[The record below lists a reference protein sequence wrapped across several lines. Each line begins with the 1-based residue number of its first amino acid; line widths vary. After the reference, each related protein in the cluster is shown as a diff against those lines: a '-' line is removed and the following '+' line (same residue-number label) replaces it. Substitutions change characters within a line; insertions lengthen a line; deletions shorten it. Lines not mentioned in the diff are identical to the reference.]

1 MPIGNMLRD
10 RQEQYVAQK
19 DNTGTWRILDTWHE
33 DLTKLDPE
41 DEIDDASE
49 AVTVLSEGSFLALVR
64 EATRLGVL
72 QNAALMENDALA
84 DQVAELKEENDRLKY
99 ENEHLKREN
108 KVWKEKCEEKV
119 KQING
124 ILGKVFKRLDGKQ
137 SVEFIA
143 NDVTS
148 IFFPK
153 RREEVIRAMIPIMEA
168 LSDKQ

>member
-19 DNTGTWRILDTWHE
+19 DGTGTWRILDTWHE

-41 DEIDDASE
+41 DEINDASE

-84 DQVAELKEENDRLKY
+84 DQVAELKEENDRLKIQI
-99 ENEHLKREN
+99 ETAPAVEVTH
-108 KVWKEKCEEKV
+108 EEKAGL
-119 KQING
+119 KQHAIDT
-124 ILGKVFKRLDGKQ
+124 IAKIVAID
-137 SVEFIA
+137 SVEI
-143 NDVTS
+143 T
-148 IFFPK
+148 K
-153 RREEVIRAMIPIMEA
+153 E
-168 LSDKQ
+168 

>member
-19 DNTGTWRILDTWHE
+19 DGTGTWRILDTWHE

-41 DEIDDASE
+41 DEINDASE

-84 DQVAELKEENDRLKY
+84 DQVAELKEENDRLKIQI
-99 ENEHLKREN
+99 ETTRAVEVTH
-108 KVWKEKCEEKV
+108 EEKAGL
-119 KQING
+119 KQHAIDT
-124 ILGKVFKRLDGKQ
+124 IAKIVAID
-137 SVEFIA
+137 SVEI
-143 NDVTS
+143 T
-148 IFFPK
+148 K
-153 RREEVIRAMIPIMEA
+153 E
-168 LSDKQ
+168 

>member
-19 DNTGTWRILDTWHE
+19 DGTGTWRILDTWHE

-84 DQVAELKEENDRLKY
+84 DQVAELKEENDRLKIQI
-99 ENEHLKREN
+99 ETTPAVEVTN
-108 KVWKEKCEEKV
+108 EEKAGL
-119 KQING
+119 KQHAIET
-124 ILGKVFKRLDGKQ
+124 IAKIVAID
-137 SVEFIA
+137 SV
-143 NDVTS
+143 
-148 IFFPK
+148 
-153 RREEVIRAMIPIMEA
+153 
-168 LSDKQ
+168 